1 MDTGIYS
8 IKWFLQCFLDRI
20 PFSLTLRVWDVFLL
34 EGDSIISAMAYNILK
49 LHQKSLVKMDMDQ
62 LMEFLQKSLP
72 TDFGYEDDVSM
83 ECLKDCLAELKS
95 SKLISGGPL
104 PESELPQ
111 RKFGHFDPDDYE
123 IEMRLE
129 HGTRS
134 AVTEGERAFHR
145 NTLQREQDNIIK
157 LRHIDSQ
164 DSLDNDDDDE
174 EEKDEDKSLNS
185 SVSFEGDL
193 TDHSLENEELEPGV
207 KKSGESGAICKTVSW
222 KELDESLEYLL
233 KHADLS
239 SSPPARARP
248 ASASHLTRTVTS
260 HQRPCSSAGPSHT
273 GRTSRSLSR
282 ASPHSCSSS
291 SREINISTDSQRSV
305 SVSSHQSRPPSKT
318 YYFGES
324 PTLRQ
329 SPLTPELRPKPK
341 SRYLYGADH
350 DLQEILQNC
359 NNHDEDE
366 VFHDLKTP
374 VNEPLKRL
382 QQERRQ
388 ARRVEVELEK
398 REERKEERVPERLLT
413 QEHNM
418 RLLAGAR
425 TRSAIPRPVSD
436 RHKTFSVL
444 NSKVQADHRH
454 RLHQVRSIILQTD
467 PDLRYVQTGLG
478 FQTKTHRATQDI
490 FVAEYRQEN
499 SEKRHLKTSSQ
510 VEKLIL

>member
-193 TDHSLENEELEPGV
+193 TDHSLENEELEPAV
-207 KKSGESGAICKTVSW
+207 KKSEESKAICKTVSW

-467 PDLRYVQTGLG
+467 PDLVICSDRPGLPDKDSPSYSG
-478 FQTKTHRATQDI
+478 
-490 FVAEYRQEN
+490 
-499 SEKRHLKTSSQ
+499 HLRRGISSG
-510 VEKLIL
+510 EL